1 MSRNI
6 SIYARPLDLQ
16 NHECAK
22 LCHKAI
28 LGIKEDKKYDLYKE
42 KIENFYMELLPAG
55 QTFYW
60 EKSWWSHNKKIKLQ
74 ANPFFAYLYLTLNTF
89 TFFAMD

>member
-16 NHECAK
+16 NQEYAK

-28 LGIKEDKKYDLYKE
+28 LGIKEDEKYDLYKE
-42 KIENFYMELLPAG
+42 KIENFYMELLLAG

-60 EKSWWSHNKKIKLQ
+60 EKFMMI
-74 ANPFFAYLYLTLNTF
+74 P
-89 TFFAMD
+89 